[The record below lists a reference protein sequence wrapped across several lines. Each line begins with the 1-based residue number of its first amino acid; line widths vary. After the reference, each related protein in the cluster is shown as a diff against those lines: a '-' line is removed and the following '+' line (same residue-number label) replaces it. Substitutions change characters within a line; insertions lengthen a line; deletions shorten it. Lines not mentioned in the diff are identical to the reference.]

1 MMVTEKFDRSQ
12 GTEAVPQPADQ
23 ILELTAAAE
32 SLRQQVKQLQNEI
45 DWLRLIFHMA
55 ADIFVLL
62 DVEGRIIDVNARFEE
77 EIEEARRDVI
87 GKSIFTDLHLP
98 GPSVEVLKNGLQAI
112 IETHSAVTLEFVDQT
127 SVGRLV
133 PYEVRAVPIVRND
146 RIEAIQ
152 ATLRNISE
160 RKQYEQDLRNS
171 EETLRVLLNATLNAA
186 FLIDTKGLVLA
197 VNEGGAQ
204 RLGRGVDD
212 VVGNNIGEFFPPEV
226 AERRRQVG
234 REVIRTGKAMQ
245 FEDEYDGQHY
255 SNSVYP
261 IFDASGRVIKLA
273 IHGINISQQKQ
284 AESEKR
290 RLEIQLQRAQ
300 KMEAIGTLAGGIAH
314 DFNNLM
320 MAIQGNV
327 SLMMLDTEP
336 SHPHFE
342 LLKAIEKRIRSGA
355 EMTSQLLGYARKGKY
370 EVAPLDL
377 NEVVRETATTF
388 GRMRKDITIQTNLL
402 DQLSGILADR
412 GQLEQIFLNLFVNAA
427 DAMPTGGRLTLT
439 TRDTDHTE
447 LSGKPYKIKPG
458 KYVCFSVADN
468 GIGMDKEILDRIFD
482 PFFTTKQMGRGT
494 GLGLASVYGIV
505 KSHGGYI
512 EVESR
517 KGHGTTF
524 YLYFPAS
531 EQQVVKKP
539 DEHSAP
545 IRLRGTVLLVDD
557 EPDVLGVTTAMLE
570 TMGFTVV
577 SADSGR
583 EALDLFRSDFSRFD
597 LVILDMIMPEMSGGE
612 LLDRIKTVD
621 PDANVLLASGYAIEG
636 QASELLKR
644 GCAGFIQKPFS
655 FKDLSAKLQQIIG
668 GF

>member
-1 MMVTEKFDRSQ
+1 VLR
-12 GTEAVPQPADQ
+12 
-23 ILELTAAAE
+23 E
-32 SLRQQVKQLQNEI
+32 SIRQLQAEV
-45 DWLRLIFHMA
+45 DWLRLLFHKA
-55 ADIFVLL
+55 SDIFVLL
-62 DVEGRIIDVNARFEE
+62 NTEGIVTEVNARFEE
-77 EIEEARRDVI
+77 EIERKRRDVV
-87 GKSIFTDLHLP
+87 GKSVFTELDLP
-98 GPSVEVLKNGLQAI
+98 PQSVELLRDGLRHI
-112 IETHSAVTLEFVDQT
+112 LTNREAVTLEFFDRNSKGQ
-127 SVGRLV
+127 SV
-133 PYEVRAVPIVRND
+133 PYEVRAVPILRGE

-160 RKQYEQDLRNS
+160 RKRYEQDLRNS

-186 FLIDTKGLVLA
+186 FLIDTRGIVLA
-197 VNEGGAQ
+197 VNEGGAR
-204 RLGRGVDD
+204 RLERGVDEIL
-212 VVGNNIGEFFPPEV
+212 GRYIGDFFPPEV
-226 AERRRQVG
+226 AEKRRQMG
-234 REVIRTGKAMQ
+234 LEVIRTGEPRQ
-245 FEDEYDGQHY
+245 FEDEYEGKHF
-255 SNSVYP
+255 SNFIYP
-261 IFDASGRVIKLA
+261 IFDEAGRVIKLA
-273 IHGINISQQKQ
+273 IHGINITEQKE

-327 SLMMLDTEP
+327 SLMMLDTDP

-388 GRMRKDITIQTNLL
+388 GRMRKDITIQAQYSDSLA
-402 DQLSGILADR
+402 GILADR

-427 DAMPTGGRLTLT
+427 DAMPTGGRLTLI
-439 TRDTDHTE
+439 TRNTDEAE
-447 LSGKPYKIKPG
+447 LSGKPYRVKPG
-458 KYVCFSVADN
+458 NYVCFEVADN
-468 GIGMDKEILDRIFD
+468 GIGMDKEVMERIFD

-512 EVESR
+512 EVNSR
-517 KGHGTTF
+517 KGQGATF
-524 YLYFPAS
+524 SLYFPAS
-531 EQQVVKKP
+531 DQKVVKKP
-539 DEHSAP
+539 EDLHSP
-545 IRLRGTVLLVDD
+545 VRLRGTVLLVDD
-557 EPDVLGVTTAMLE
+557 EPDVLAVTTAMLE
-570 TMGFTVV
+570 TMGFNVV

-583 EALDLFRSDFSRFD
+583 EALALYRSDASRFD

-612 LLDRIKTVD
+612 LLDRLMAVEPNAK
-621 PDANVLLASGYAIEG
+621 VLLASGYAIEG

-644 GCAGFIQKPFS
+644 GCAGFIQKPFGY
-655 FKDLSAKLQQIIG
+655 KDLSAKLEQILG
-668 GF
+668 AP